1 MPTCR
6 VRMSQS
12 HQARPLRP
20 PDQAESSST
29 SVSRPREAQG
39 PLWPRPSRGVP
50 GERGAAETLPQCSPP
65 HVHSAT
71 TPGGGE
77 TQAGKSNPFPSVN
90 KSYAFAHASG
100 GRRTG
105 CPPPPRP
112 NAVGPGGL
120 GRRSSR
126 GTKKRPRVPEDT
138 APGASWD
145 QRRVRGSQRR
155 SPGSSGRSQKQIQDW
170 GPHPHASLPSPAGN
184 RPGPGLRL
192 PRDARGRAL
201 PPRTQ
206 HLHWRR
212 SHGRTR
218 GGGRTAA
225 PQLPPSSQDP
235 PSLLEATAQ
244 WKRAGP
250 SLSPSLLNTV
260 RVSTWFRPLFIGT
273 QPGLGG
279 FQESPAHGPW
289 EAASH
294 PDSFHP

>member
-105 CPPPPRP
+105 CPPPPTKRCRP
-112 NAVGPGGL
+112 RGVGPEELTGHEEETEGPRGHSPRGLLGPKTSQRLPKAVTRLLRAQPEADSGL
-120 GRRSSR
+120 GTPS
-126 GTKKRPRVPEDT
+126 PRVTPVTGWEP
-138 APGASWD
+138 PGAGAAS
-145 QRRVRGSQRR
+145 
-155 SPGSSGRSQKQIQDW
+155 SP
-170 GPHPHASLPSPAGN
+170 
-184 RPGPGLRL
+184 
-192 PRDARGRAL
+192 
-201 PPRTQ
+201 
-206 HLHWRR
+206 
-212 SHGRTR
+212 GRTR
-218 GGGRTAA
+218 
-225 PQLPPSSQDP
+225 QSPPSP
-235 PSLLEATAQ
+235 HTAPALE
-244 WKRAGP
+244 
-250 SLSPSLLNTV
+250 
-260 RVSTWFRPLFIGT
+260 T
-273 QPGLGG
+273 QPWKDAWGG
-279 FQESPAHGPW
+279 QDRSAPAPALFPGS
-289 EAASH
+289 AFSA
-294 PDSFHP
+294 